1 MQVFPRRGI
10 LVVLSFVVLRMEEIK
25 TNIYIDG
32 ANLHRA
38 SMELGFNIDYKKFRG
53 WLRQKYNPEKIYI
66 FMGLIP
72 SNVKLYNY
80 LQESGFLIIFK
91 ETVSVGAD
99 IKGNCDAELVLRSV
113 SDFYT
118 GKADNFILITGDG
131 DFACLVKFLLENK
144 KVVSILAPHDK
155 KCSFLLRKSGARI
168 TYLNDIYH
176 KFQKIETKRKSPQ

>member
-1 MQVFPRRGI
+1 
-10 LVVLSFVVLRMEEIK
+10 MEKTK

-38 SMELGFNIDYKKFRG
+38 ATELNFEIDYKKFRG
-53 WLRQKYNPEKIYI
+53 WLRQKYNPDKVYI

-80 LQESGFLIIFK
+80 LQESGFSIVFK
-91 ETVSVGAD
+91 ETVSVGLE
-99 IKGNCDAELVLRSV
+99 IKGNCDAELVLHSV

-118 GKADNFILITGDG
+118 KKADNFVLVTGDG

-144 KVVSILAPHDK
+144 KEVFILAPNSK
-155 KCSFLLRKSGARI
+155 KCSFLLRKSGAHL
-168 TYLNDIYH
+168 TYLNDLYH
-176 KFQKIETKRKSPQ
+176 KFKK